1 MILLVLIVLLASEL
15 PDPGQM
21 SFAPLMGAVGL
32 FAGGLVAHV
41 RGVSRE
47 ERTHWISVGMWSG
60 TGVGFAIWM
69 LGFATDVL

>member
-1 MILLVLIVLLASEL
+1 MIVLAVIVLASEL

-32 FAGGLVAHV
+32 FAGGLVAQV

-69 LGFATDVL
+69 LGFATDLL

>member
-1 MILLVLIVLLASEL
+1 MTALAVLVLASEL

-41 RGVSRE
+41 RGVSHE
-47 ERTHWISVGMWSG
+47 ERTRWISVGTWSG
-60 TGVGFAIWM
+60 TGVGFAISM
-69 LGFATDVL
+69 LGFATDLL